1 MFQIIK
7 RLMLVF
13 YLLAAS
19 GIYDSLAETSSYE
32 ASGRDEISALGN
44 LKMTALRQTLK
55 DILSP
60 SDIKTHAR
68 ELRQEVFLRVNEL
81 VKVEDDIQYRT
92 EDGRIIISG
101 SVDVD
106 RDAVVAAVEKIPGIK
121 ILKGAS
127 DSSPTAESAGTDTAG
142 VSSGTV
148 SGTDSTG
155 TGTGTGEIQ
164 STSQTGS
171 AGNEDDQQ
179 TSGNGMEVVTEIT
192 TLTSGKDHGI
202 SASGEPVKNETA
214 NAGAEGKPDSEESVS
229 LVLLTAG
236 FLASMFLM

>member
-1 MFQIIK
+1 MLQNSK
-7 RLMLVF
+7 RLILVL
-13 YLLAAS
+13 YLLAVA
-19 GIYDSLAETSSYE
+19 GISDSWADISSYE

-60 SDIKTHAR
+60 SDIKEHAR

-106 RDAVVAAVEKIPGIK
+106 REAVVAAVEKIPGIRIIK
-121 ILKGAS
+121 ESS
-127 DSSPTAESAGTDTAG
+127 DSSLTAESTRTDSAGS
-142 VSSGTV
+142 VSPGSGTEEV
-148 SGTDSTG
+148 
-155 TGTGTGEIQ
+155 Q
-164 STSQTGS
+164 STIQTDGT
-171 AGNEDDQQ
+171 GNEDDKQA
-179 TSGNGMEVVTEIT
+179 SGNGVEVIQEFTP
-192 TLTSGKDHGI
+192 
-202 SASGEPVKNETA
+202 SASGKEHEISGSGDPVKNE
-214 NAGAEGKPDSEESVS
+214 NVKAGADGRLDREESVS

-236 FLASMFLM
+236 FLVSMFLM

>member
-1 MFQIIK
+1 MFQIAK

-155 TGTGTGEIQ
+155 TGTGEIQ

-202 SASGEPVKNETA
+202 SASGEPVKNENA

>member
-1 MFQIIK
+1 MFQIAK

-106 RDAVVAAVEKIPGIK
+106 REAVVASVEKIPGIK

-127 DSSPTAESAGTDTAG
+127 DSSPTAESAGTGTAG

-148 SGTDSTG
+148 SGIGAQGSDTE
-155 TGTGTGEIQ
+155 EIL
-164 STSQTGS
+164 STSQTDGT
-171 AGNEDDQQ
+171 GNVDDQQ
-179 TSGNGMEVVTEIT
+179 TSGNGMDVVTEIT

-202 SASGEPVKNETA
+202 SASGDPVKNETV